1 MTITWTP
8 TFEWYMLRY
17 KSNNEHQ
24 KEMCY
29 KQNGLRVQNLVT
41 ILGSIV
47 NMIEGDQHDHLMSTR
62 SFTLIV
68 NRLVLWAPK
77 TKKVK

>member
-47 NMIEGDQHDHLMSTR
+47 NMIEGDQHDH
-62 SFTLIV
+62 
-68 NRLVLWAPK
+68 
-77 TKKVK
+77 